1 MSNVKDTVKHL
12 RKSRNEERAD
22 WGNTVQK
29 AKAAQSPSG
38 RKEKERVAKLKPL
51 VALSEEENQYFRAVA
66 TYMDNAGM
74 LEVVDTMML
83 TMLARNIYQYR
94 LAQSQLTDFESYV
107 QTHSNGAESPSVA
120 LQLSKMAEDQLL
132 KIGRKLGL
140 SPNDRAALLAI
151 MPKQEEPKEADDDL
165 LK

>member
-12 RKSRNEERAD
+12 RKSRNEERKD
-22 WGNTVQK
+22 WPNTVET
-29 AKAAQSPSG
+29 AKAAQSSLA
-38 RKEKERVAKLKPL
+38 KAEKERVAGLKPM
-51 VALSEEENQYFRAVA
+51 VALSEEENEYFRAVA
-66 TYMDNAGM
+66 EYMDNHGM

-94 LAQSQLTDFESYV
+94 MAQSQLTEFTDYF

-140 SPNDRAALLAI
+140 SPNDRAALMSM
-151 MPKQEEPKEADDDL
+151 MPKKEESNEQPDEL
-165 LK
+165 LG